1 LPGKFISRFPHTV
14 YVKKTRFLPAYAPA
28 KTARFDYY
36 IIAILFLT
44 LITIAGCVK
53 KPFPK
58 PTPQMNTDPS
68 LWVKVLL
75 LDNIKSCTI
84 KVDYPFKITN
94 SQNDKTILLLKSP
107 PKTINIEINAG
118 NINIPGQNLNAKN
131 LIIEPQSPSIFT
143 INDNDYRGQLKL
155 MVNHNGQDFD
165 AINLVPLEPYLAGVI
180 AAEMPDYWETAAIKA
195 QTIAARTYCS
205 YIKNRFGVNR
215 PWDIKKTA
223 AHQLYKGIKVES
235 SAVWKAIEQTRGLV
249 LVNKK
254 DEKIFPAYY
263 SAVCGGHTENSK
275 NVFGGKSIEPLKG
288 VPCPY
293 CKQVARPSLF
303 FWPTAEFDKDTVGRK
318 LIEKYPKLKKL
329 GKIKKIIPTKKS
341 DLGNFSRVTFIKLIG
356 STGKFDYIRAE
367 DLRLTI
373 DPSGNKI
380 RSTIFRIAQ
389 NSKKWIFKS
398 GRGYGHGVGLCQCG
412 AQAMARKGIS
422 AKQILLYYYPGSEL
436 KNLY

>member
-1 LPGKFISRFPHTV
+1 
-14 YVKKTRFLPAYAPA
+14 
-28 KTARFDYY
+28 
-36 IIAILFLT
+36 
-44 LITIAGCVK
+44 
-53 KPFPK
+53 
-58 PTPQMNTDPS
+58 
-68 LWVKVLL
+68 
-75 LDNIKSCTI
+75 
-84 KVDYPFKITN
+84 
-94 SQNDKTILLLKSP
+94 
-107 PKTINIEINAG
+107 
-118 NINIPGQNLNAKN
+118 
-131 LIIEPQSPSIFT
+131 
-143 INDNDYRGQLKL
+143 
-155 MVNHNGQDFD
+155 MVNHDGQAFD

-180 AAEMPDYWETAAIKA
+180 AAEMPDYWETDALKA

-215 PWDIKKTA
+215 SWDIKKTA

-235 SAVWKAIEQTRGLV
+235 STVWKAIEQTWGLV

-254 DEKIFPAYY
+254 DKKIFPAYY

-275 NVFGGKSIEPLKG
+275 NVFGGKSIKPLKG

-293 CKQVARPSLF
+293 CKQVAKPSLF
-303 FWPTAEFDKDTVGRK
+303 FWPTAEFDKDMVSRK

-329 GKIKKIIPTKKS
+329 GKIKKIIPTEKS
-341 DLGNFSRVTFIKLIG
+341 DFGNFSRVTFIKLIG

-380 RSTIFRIAQ
+380 RSTIFRISQ
-389 NSKKWIFKS
+389 NSEKWIFKS

-436 KNLY
+436 KNFY